1 MYTFFWGYFSK
12 PWKRL
17 LRTISVIIILF
28 FSLVLYDSH
37 YDSDRMICIVILIS
51 IPILSYVIEPF
62 VLKNSLT
69 NNKTKIEKTKISEL
83 PDFKTKWFDIKL
95 NKKITTPIW
104 LSFKNEYIKG
114 TTYLLRMIFGVLTI
128 WILGFGLYFMVITT
142 YKRSKSMGI
151 NKRKSIILCILIPVL
166 IMLSSVIKITELSM
180 NSYIEDINRYYL
192 FLGIIYLL
200 LTPHFILW
208 LKNGNKILFE
218 TISTR
223 EKGKQFLNEL
233 EKKGPDLSMVG
244 KTVVQHKGGSETHD
258 IDDEFDYP
266 DKTREFKKLKIE
278 IQKEFPRDNDSKNN
292 NE

>member
-12 PWKRL
+12 QWKRL

-69 NNKTKIEKTKISEL
+69 NNKTKIENTKISDL
-83 PDFKTKWFDIKL
+83 TDFKTKWFDIKL
-95 NKKITTPIW
+95 NKKITLPIW
-104 LSFKNEYIKG
+104 LSYKNEYIKG

-128 WILGFGLYFMVITT
+128 WILGLGLYLMVITT

-151 NKRKSIILCILIPVL
+151 NKRNSIILCILIPVL
-166 IMLSSVIKITELSM
+166 IMVSSVIKITELSI

-218 TISTR
+218 KISTR
-223 EKGKQFLNEL
+223 EKGKQFLDEL
-233 EKKGPDLSMVG
+233 QKKGPDLSMVG
-244 KTVVQHKGGSETHD
+244 KTVVQHKGVSETHD